1 MKLSGLN
8 LHLTRQNKQI
18 KQIKL
23 NMTDPPTNERDFA
36 SLIKQH
42 SRIINK
48 VSYFYATDKLPFDD
62 LRQEIYVNIWLGLR
76 QFRGDSKMSTW
87 IYRVAVNSAL
97 MALRSSK
104 PKIETVS
111 LDFGLLELSSE
122 IDDTQ
127 RENLQTLQSLINR
140 LEDIE
145 KAIILLWLDGYSY
158 DEIADTPSKLFSK
171 TANIRLL
178 MISGEVIFGMGLV
191 ILFTLLLPN
200 AWEFNRTGFWLT
212 IATLIIAIIY
222 GIVHMWPQYIKLFR
236 DLNSIKE

>member
-8 LHLTRQNKQI
+8 MHLTRQRKQ
-18 KQIKL
+18 
-23 NMTDPPTNERDFA
+23 NNRSMTDPPTNERDFA

-48 VSYFYATDKLPFDD
+48 VSYFYANDKLPFDD
-62 LRQEIYVNIWLGLR
+62 LRQEIYVNIWLGLK

-111 LDFGLLELSSE
+111 LNFGLLDISSE
-122 IDDTQ
+122 ADDVQ
-127 RENLQTLQSLINR
+127 RENLQALQSLINR

-145 KAIILLWLDGYSY
+145 KAIMLLWLDEHSY
-158 DEIADTPSKLFSK
+158 DEIADIIGLKRNTVAVKIHRIKDKLSKQ
-171 TANIRLL
+171 
-178 MISGEVIFGMGLV
+178 M
-191 ILFTLLLPN
+191 
-200 AWEFNRTGFWLT
+200 
-212 IATLIIAIIY
+212 
-222 GIVHMWPQYIKLFR
+222 
-236 DLNSIKE
+236 

>member
-8 LHLTRQNKQI
+8 MHLTRQNKQN
-18 KQIKL
+18 KRS
-23 NMTDPPTNERDFA
+23 MTDPPTNERDFA

-62 LRQEIYVNIWLGLR
+62 LRQEIYVNIWLGLK

-111 LDFGLLELSSE
+111 VDFGLLDISSE
-122 IDDTQ
+122 ADDVQ
-127 RENLQTLQSLINR
+127 RENLQALQSLINR

-145 KAIILLWLDGYSY
+145 KAIMLLWLDEHSY
-158 DEIADTPSKLFSK
+158 DEIADIIGLKRNTVAVKIHRIKDKLSKQ
-171 TANIRLL
+171 
-178 MISGEVIFGMGLV
+178 M
-191 ILFTLLLPN
+191 
-200 AWEFNRTGFWLT
+200 
-212 IATLIIAIIY
+212 
-222 GIVHMWPQYIKLFR
+222 
-236 DLNSIKE
+236 